1 MLHPLDFGA
10 ARQESERDRRDL
22 CDAIERTEAMS
33 RYILATLF
41 ALAIYGITAF
51 MTALTSMTLA

>member
-1 MLHPLDFGA
+1 MA
-10 ARQESERDRRDL
+10 
-22 CDAIERTEAMS
+22 

-51 MTALTSMTLA
+51 MTAMTSMTFA

>member
-1 MLHPLDFGA
+1 
-10 ARQESERDRRDL
+10 
-22 CDAIERTEAMS
+22 MS

-51 MTALTSMTLA
+51 MTALTSMPFA